1 MSVLKRRRNFRL
13 QVLEQELTETETKK
27 VANNKAING
36 NYLIKEACVG
46 GGFNTEL
53 LQSRERTDGL
63 RENREAVRA
72 QIKLLEIDQYLM
84 KYEETAFLPRRNNE
98 LELLSSLVSCRQF
111 SDRSSLNLI
120 LAYRIW
126 KQFEQIHQLVLQI
139 QLLSSYLRIYFN
151 QSINLYE
158 THLLPIV
165 ADTSIKLGL
174 SFLSSRG

>member
-1 MSVLKRRRNFRL
+1 MIVKSSSLLVFSIYS
-13 QVLEQELTETETKK
+13 Q
-27 VANNKAING
+27 
-36 NYLIKEACVG
+36 EACVG

>member
-13 QVLEQELTETETKK
+13 QVLEQELTETETK
-27 VANNKAING
+27 
-36 NYLIKEACVG
+36 KEACVG